1 LRNNGLSTISLRCF
15 ETFDVDWL
23 SGGLNYY
30 TTANDRYPLNTN
42 GTTLW
47 IGRSIIT
54 NGPVAV
60 LVGTPDS
67 SAVIAASST
76 SFGIVSSAN
85 LNNLFLTGGADSEGA
100 LADATLDLGRQYT
113 LAPGSNATF
122 VTYQS
127 IATSVS
133 AAEWALV
140 SNVAGAPLRFARPG
154 PGAGGDLRLVLGT
167 ADGSPITPDRASR
180 IQVYWSTNVAGS
192 WLLMTN
198 QSLLNAGVLEVGG
211 LNYTNA
217 PARFFRAL
225 ETP

>member
-1 LRNNGLSTISLRCF
+1 
-15 ETFDVDWL
+15 V
-23 SGGLNYY
+23 
-30 TTANDRYPLNTN
+30 
-42 GTTLW
+42 
-47 IGRSIIT
+47 
-54 NGPVAV
+54 
-60 LVGTPDS
+60 
-67 SAVIAASST
+67 
-76 SFGIVSSAN
+76 
-85 LNNLFLTGGADSEGA
+85 
-100 LADATLDLGRQYT
+100 ADATLDLGRQYT
-113 LAPGSNATF
+113 LSPGSNATF

-127 IATSVS
+127 IATSVP

-154 PGAGGDLRLVLGT
+154 AGGGGDLRLVLAT

-192 WLLMTN
+192 WLLKTN
-198 QSLLNAGVLEVGG
+198 QSLLNGGVLEVGG